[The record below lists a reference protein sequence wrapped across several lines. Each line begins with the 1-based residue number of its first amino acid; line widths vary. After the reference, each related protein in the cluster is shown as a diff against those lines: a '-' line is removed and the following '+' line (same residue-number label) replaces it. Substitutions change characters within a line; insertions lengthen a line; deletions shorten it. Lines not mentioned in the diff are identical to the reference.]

1 MEFNE
6 NLKYL
11 RKEAKM
17 TQESLAE
24 RLNISRQAVTKWE
37 RGQSLPDI
45 QNLKEIS
52 NIFGVTIDSLVGDVI
67 TKKESQINKKIND
80 IGYFIFGT
88 IILLLCIFFSVY
100 EFIEKITTN
109 ENIKITTSI
118 VFVLILFIVFIL
130 IIKLY
135 LKDTENKII
144 NMKPTLEGK
153 KERKNM
159 LIKKAGLEI
168 LTFFIYGIIIKIYV
182 VPESLVKYVAEVVI
196 WTLGGLIIITGIK
209 LYEFL
214 KLEKKV
220 KLLNQEEK

>member
-24 RLNISRQAVTKWE
+24 RLNVSRQAVTKWE

-67 TKKESQINKKIND
+67 TKKEAQINKKIND

-109 ENIKITTSI
+109 ENIKITTLI

-209 LYEFL
+209 LYEFF

-220 KLLNQEEK
+220 KILNQEEK

>member
-24 RLNISRQAVTKWE
+24 RLNVSRQAVTKWE

-67 TKKESQINKKIND
+67 TKKEAQINKKIND

-109 ENIKITTSI
+109 ENIKIITSI

-209 LYEFL
+209 LYEFF

-220 KLLNQEEK
+220 KILNQEEK

>member
-24 RLNISRQAVTKWE
+24 RLNVSRQAVTKWE

-67 TKKESQINKKIND
+67 TKKEAQINKKIND

-109 ENIKITTSI
+109 ENIKITTLI

-144 NMKPTLEGK
+144 NMKPTLE
-153 KERKNM
+153 
-159 LIKKAGLEI
+159 
-168 LTFFIYGIIIKIYV
+168 
-182 VPESLVKYVAEVVI
+182 
-196 WTLGGLIIITGIK
+196 
-209 LYEFL
+209 
-214 KLEKKV
+214 EKK
-220 KLLNQEEK
+220 

>member
-24 RLNISRQAVTKWE
+24 RLNVSRQAVTKWE

-67 TKKESQINKKIND
+67 TKKEAQINKKIND

>member
-24 RLNISRQAVTKWE
+24 RLNVSRQAVTKWE

-100 EFIEKITTN
+100 EFI
-109 ENIKITTSI
+109 
-118 VFVLILFIVFIL
+118 
-130 IIKLY
+130 
-135 LKDTENKII
+135 
-144 NMKPTLEGK
+144 
-153 KERKNM
+153 
-159 LIKKAGLEI
+159 
-168 LTFFIYGIIIKIYV
+168 
-182 VPESLVKYVAEVVI
+182 
-196 WTLGGLIIITGIK
+196 
-209 LYEFL
+209 
-214 KLEKKV
+214 
-220 KLLNQEEK
+220 

>member
-24 RLNISRQAVTKWE
+24 RLNVSRQAVTKWE

-209 LYEFL
+209 LYEFF

-220 KLLNQEEK
+220 KILNQEEK

>member
-24 RLNISRQAVTKWE
+24 RLNVSRQAVTKWE

-67 TKKESQINKKIND
+67 TKKEAQINKKIND

-144 NMKPTLEGK
+144 NMKPNLEGK

-168 LTFFIYGIIIKIYV
+168 LTFFIYGIIIKIYA

-209 LYEFL
+209 LYEFF

>member
-24 RLNISRQAVTKWE
+24 RLNVSRQAVTKWE

-67 TKKESQINKKIND
+67 TKKEAQINKKIND

-144 NMKPTLEGK
+144 NMKPNLEGK

-168 LTFFIYGIIIKIYV
+168 LTFFIYGIIIKIYA

>member
-1 MEFNE
+1 MKFNE

>member
-24 RLNISRQAVTKWE
+24 RLNVSRQAVTKWE

-67 TKKESQINKKIND
+67 TKKEAQINKKIND

-182 VPESLVKYVAEVVI
+182 VPDSLVKYVAEVVI

-209 LYEFL
+209 LYEFF

-220 KLLNQEEK
+220 KILNQEEK

>member
-24 RLNISRQAVTKWE
+24 RLNVSRQAVTKWE

-67 TKKESQINKKIND
+67 TKKEAQINKKIND

-196 WTLGGLIIITGIK
+196 WTLGGLIIITDIK
-209 LYEFL
+209 LYEFF

-220 KLLNQEEK
+220 KILNQEEK